1 LPFSSIPANM
11 VSACGFGVCG
21 CCRSSG
27 GGCGACAWGGI
38 WGENDFFL
46 LSEPP
51 LRPLFPPNPDICC
64 SVRGRFDAA
73 QKEVGAWCFFLPRTS
88 RPLPCPMPA
97 SLSNVLIPCPKY
109 LFTPPPVP
117 TPLPP
122 PLSKI
127 APLPLPPP
135 PVQHTLPPTQLPPP
149 HFLSFHPAF
158 FSALM
163 KPPSL
168 PPPYPPPPSPN

>member
-1 LPFSSIPANM
+1 M
-11 VSACGFGVCG
+11 VSACGFGVCE

-109 LFTPPPVP
+109 LFTLPLSQHPTPHPAPRESYVHSLNCSLEQCGSYLSVRTFHVRPRLDTGPPVTCVCVAGCSEP
-117 TPLPP
+117 MAGGRWGEGRRTGD
-122 PLSKI
+122 
-127 APLPLPPP
+127 A
-135 PVQHTLPPTQLPPP
+135 
-149 HFLSFHPAF
+149 
-158 FSALM
+158 
-163 KPPSL
+163 
-168 PPPYPPPPSPN
+168 